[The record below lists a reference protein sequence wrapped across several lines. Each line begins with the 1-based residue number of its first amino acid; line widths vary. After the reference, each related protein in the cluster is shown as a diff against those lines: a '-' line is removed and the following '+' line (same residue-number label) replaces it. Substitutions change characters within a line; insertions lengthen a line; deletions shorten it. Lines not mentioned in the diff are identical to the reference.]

1 MPAETRGS
9 VYKLKDGWG
18 IRWPEDGERKHQS
31 PFATKT
37 AARRWFTDTV
47 APRLRRGGPSA
58 DIKLDA
64 FIGVYLDRWGRTVS
78 KRTRDTLEE
87 RVRHKREL
95 ARGERCR
102 CASCTFGDWTL
113 AELEGAAADI
123 AAWRAGLADSS
134 RYRLT
139 QALRQ
144 VLAAAVRWGYISRNP
159 AIDAGKNPEPR
170 AEELRPF
177 TREEIDRLP
186 AELGP
191 VYGPLVIFAAETGLR
206 TNEWTAVER
215 RDIVRGQKPAVVIQR
230 RFSDGVLSPYPKTQR
245 RRVPLTPRALAAVD
259 TIPPRLDTK
268 LLFPA
273 AGGGHVNLDNWR
285 TRDWYPALEAAGVD
299 PRGPYH
305 LRHTFAT
312 EALAAGVSIF
322 QLSRL
327 MGASVKTIDKTYG
340 HLAHDS
346 EDHLRDLLAARSGD
360 QVATGADG
368 PLGGGR
374 SNRGLRSD

>member
-1 MPAETRGS
+1 MGDPLAGGRRAQAQ
-9 VYKLKDGWG
+9 VAVPD
-18 IRWPEDGERKHQS
+18 ED
-31 PFATKT
+31 
-37 AARRWFTDTV
+37 RRAPVVHDTV

-58 DIKLDA
+58 DITLDA

-78 KRTRDTLEE
+78 KRTRDTIEE
-87 RVRHKREL
+87 RIRHKREL
-95 ARGERCR
+95 AKGERCR

-113 AELEGAAADI
+113 AELEGAAADV
-123 AAWRAGLADSS
+123 AAWRAGLADTS

-144 VLAAAVRWGYISRNP
+144 VLAAAVRWGYIARNP
-159 AIDAGKNPEPR
+159 AVDAGRTRSR
-170 AEELRPF
+170 ARRSCGRSRARRSTPG
-177 TREEIDRLP
+177 
-186 AELGP
+186 AELGRCTGRSS
-191 VYGPLVIFAAETGLR
+191 VFAAETGLR

-215 RDIVRGQKPAVVIQR
+215 RDIVRGAKPAVIVQR
-230 RFSDGVLSPYPKTQR
+230 RYSDGVLTPYPKTQR

-259 TIPPRLDTK
+259 AIPPRLDTK

-273 AGGGHVNLDNWR
+273 SEGGHINLDNWR

-299 PRGPYH
+299 GRGPYH

-327 MGASVKTIDKTYG
+327 MGASVKTIDRTYG

-360 QVATGADG
+360 QVASGAETTR
-368 PLGGGR
+368 GGGR
-374 SNRGLRSD
+374 